1 MEENKFD
8 PLQFIGF
15 LLISAILMFWFYDN
29 QSNYVENQQDI
40 VVENPIEKFEDNS
53 NTLNL
58 AKEDSNK
65 VELDKK
71 FKEEIITLEN
81 DKILFEIST
90 SGADIN
96 KLLLKD
102 FSNYNDQPL
111 FLVNDNK
118 SIFSYNIP
126 IGRNSII
133 NSRDLNYSAEIIKD
147 KSILK
152 LTAVID
158 SQRSLELTY
167 SLEEN
172 SSILDFDLRLND
184 SDRNSTYDQLELV
197 WGKDSFR
204 NSKSIDYENRYTAL
218 SYGFEDEKDS
228 WLSVAGTSN
237 KNINNVNWISFRE
250 HFFSSILILNNET
263 NNVEISSEDLASN
276 ETLDNEFTKR
286 FKANIPLS
294 LDSDNDLSFKMYFG
308 PTDYETLKEYNLS
321 LENSVDMGWGI
332 FGWLNRFI
340 FFPLFSFLTTYFS
353 YGISIILMTI
363 IVKVSISPLT
373 YKSYLSQ
380 IKMKILKP
388 ELEVI
393 NEKFKDDAMKKQQ
406 ETMKLYT
413 KSGANPMS
421 GCLPAFLQM
430 PIFFALFVFF
440 PAAFSLRQK
449 SFLWADDLS
458 SYDSILDLG
467 FYIPL
472 YGDHISLF
480 PILASISIFFY
491 TKMTTG
497 QQMMPASQTG
507 GVNMKVIMYLM
518 PLMMLFFFNNY
529 ASGLSLYYFI
539 SNLLP
544 KDSSIEIIDTS
555 GNNTIQIVRKFWVIK
570 VAMAINKHRINSNNC
585 ITSNSCITVFIMFL
599 KNKILKNFTY

>member
-1 MEENKFD
+1 MEQNKFD

-29 QSNYVENQQDI
+29 QSSMIENQQMSEAENL
-40 VVENPIEKFEDNS
+40 VEETTENLIKDDNLSSNNLKIDQRFE
-53 NTLNL
+53 
-58 AKEDSNK
+58 
-65 VELDKK
+65 
-71 FKEEIITLEN
+71 EEIISLEN
-81 DKILFEIST
+81 ENILFEIST
-90 SGADIN
+90 GGGEIN
-96 KLLLKD
+96 KILLKN
-102 FSNYNDQPL
+102 FSNYNDEPL

-126 IGRNSII
+126 IGRNSVI
-133 NSRDLNYSAEIIKD
+133 NSADLNYTYRIIKPD
-147 KSILK
+147 SEVV
-152 LTAVID
+152 LTGIID
-158 SQRSLELTY
+158 EQRSLDLTFK
-167 SLEEN
+167 LQDN
-172 SSILDFDLRLND
+172 SRIVDYDVKLND
-184 SDRNSTYDQLELV
+184 SNSSNNYDNVELI
-197 WGKDSFR
+197 WGRDSFR

-218 SYGFEDEKDS
+218 AYGFEENKDS
-228 WLSVAGTSN
+228 YLSIAGSTN

-250 HFFSSILILNNET
+250 HFFSSILILNNQV
-263 NNVEISSEDLASN
+263 NDVDISSEDLASN

-286 FKANIPLS
+286 FLANVPLNLNS
-294 LDSDNDLSFKMYFG
+294 DDSLSFSMYYG
-308 PTDYETLKEYNLS
+308 PTDYETLKEYNLN
-321 LENSVDMGWGI
+321 LENSVQIGWGI

-340 FFPLFSFLTTYFS
+340 FFPLFSFLTNYFS
-353 YGISIILMTI
+353 YGLSIILMTI
-363 IVKVSISPLT
+363 IVKVAIAPLT
-373 YKSYLSQ
+373 YKSYESQ
-380 IKMKILKP
+380 VKMRALKP

-393 NEKFKDDAMKKQQ
+393 NEKFKDDPMKKQQ
-406 ETMKLYT
+406 ETMNLYT

-440 PAAFSLRQK
+440 PAAFSLRGK

-480 PILASISIFFY
+480 PILASIAIFFY

-507 GVNMKVIMYLM
+507 GVNMKVIMYMM

-539 SNLLP
+539 SNLLTIILMLVI
-544 KDSSIEIIDTS
+544 KNFIIDD
-555 GNNTIQIVRKFWVIK
+555 
-570 VAMAINKHRINSNNC
+570 
-585 ITSNSCITVFIMFL
+585 
-599 KNKILKNFTY
+599 NKILTQIEENKKKPLKVGGFRARLQKALEEAEKQKKRREQ

>member
-29 QSNYVENQQDI
+29 QSSYVENQQDI

-308 PTDYETLKEYNLS
+308 PTDYDTLKEYNLS

-539 SNLLP
+539 SNLLTIILMLII
-544 KDSSIEIIDTS
+544 KNFIIDD
-555 GNNTIQIVRKFWVIK
+555 
-570 VAMAINKHRINSNNC
+570 
-585 ITSNSCITVFIMFL
+585 
-599 KNKILKNFTY
+599 NKILSQIEENKKKPIKVGGFRARLQKALEEAEKQKKSRGK

>member
-29 QSNYVENQQDI
+29 QSNYIENQQEVI
-40 VVENPIEKFEDNS
+40 VENPIEKFDDSS
-53 NTLNL
+53 NTVNIS
-58 AKEDSNK
+58 EENSSR
-65 VELDKK
+65 VELDEK
-71 FKEEIITLEN
+71 FTEETITLEN

-90 SGADIN
+90 SGATIN

-102 FSNYNDQPL
+102 FNNYNDEPL

-126 IGRNSII
+126 IGRNSVI
-133 NSRDLNYSAEIIKD
+133 NSRDLNYSAEIIKN
-147 KSILK
+147 KSVVR
-152 LTAVID
+152 LTAIID
-158 SQRSLELTY
+158 MQRSLELTY

-172 SSILDFDLRLND
+172 SSIVDFDLKLND
-184 SDRNSTYDQLELV
+184 SDRNSSYDELELI

-218 SYGFEDEKDS
+218 SYGFEGEKDS
-228 WLSVAGTSN
+228 WLSVSGTSN

-263 NNVEISSEDLASN
+263 NNIEISSEDLASN
-276 ETLDNEFTKR
+276 ETLDDKFTKR

-294 LDSDNDLSFKMYFG
+294 LDSNNNLSYRIYYG

-539 SNLLP
+539 SNLLTIILMLII
-544 KDSSIEIIDTS
+544 KNFIIDD
-555 GNNTIQIVRKFWVIK
+555 
-570 VAMAINKHRINSNNC
+570 
-585 ITSNSCITVFIMFL
+585 
-599 KNKILKNFTY
+599 NKILSQIEENKKKPVKVGGFRARLQKALEEAEKQKKSRGK

>member
-1 MEENKFD
+1 MEQNKFD

-15 LLISAILMFWFYDN
+15 LLISVILMFWFYDN
-29 QSNYVENQQDI
+29 QSNIIENQQDI
-40 VVENPIEKFEDNS
+40 AVEDVLDQVNDDSVNFNNYDENS
-53 NTLNL
+53 NELNSD
-58 AKEDSNK
+58 E
-65 VELDKK
+65 K

-81 DKILFEIST
+81 DKISFEIST
-90 SGADIN
+90 SGATIN
-96 KLLLKD
+96 KLLLKE
-102 FSNYNDQPL
+102 FNNYNDEPL

-126 IGRNSII
+126 IGRNSVI
-133 NSRDLNYSAEIIKD
+133 NSRDLNFSAEIIKN
-147 KSILK
+147 KSVLK
-152 LTAVID
+152 LTAIID
-158 SQRSLELTY
+158 MQRSLELTY

-172 SSILDFDLRLND
+172 SSILDFDLKLND
-184 SDRNSTYDQLELV
+184 SDRNSSYNELELI

-218 SYGFEDEKDS
+218 SYGFEGEKDS
-228 WLSVAGTSN
+228 WLSVSGTSN

-276 ETLDNEFTKR
+276 ETLDDKFTKR

-294 LDSDNDLSFKMYFG
+294 LDSNNNLSYRIYYG
-308 PTDYETLKEYNLS
+308 PTDYETLKEYNLT

-421 GCLPAFLQM
+421 GCLPALLQM

-539 SNLLP
+539 SNLLTIILMLII
-544 KDSSIEIIDTS
+544 KNFIIDD
-555 GNNTIQIVRKFWVIK
+555 
-570 VAMAINKHRINSNNC
+570 
-585 ITSNSCITVFIMFL
+585 
-599 KNKILKNFTY
+599 NKILSQIEENKKKPIKVGGFRARLQKALEEAEKQKKSRGK

>member
-1 MEENKFD
+1 MEQNKFD

-15 LLISAILMFWFYDN
+15 LLISVILMFWFYDN
-29 QSNYVENQQDI
+29 QSNMIENQQDI
-40 VVENPIEKFEDNS
+40 AVEDVLDQVNDDSVNFNNYDENS
-53 NTLNL
+53 NELNSD
-58 AKEDSNK
+58 E
-65 VELDKK
+65 K

-81 DKILFEIST
+81 DKISFEIST
-90 SGADIN
+90 SGATIN
-96 KLLLKD
+96 KLLLKELN
-102 FSNYNDQPL
+102 NYNDEPL

-126 IGRNSII
+126 IGRNSVI
-133 NSRDLNYSAEIIKD
+133 NSRDLNFSAEIIKN
-147 KSILK
+147 KSVLK
-152 LTAVID
+152 LTAIID
-158 SQRSLELTY
+158 MQRSLELTY

-172 SSILDFDLRLND
+172 SSILDFDLKLND
-184 SDRNSTYDQLELV
+184 SDRNSSYNELELI

-218 SYGFEDEKDS
+218 SYGFEGEKDS
-228 WLSVAGTSN
+228 WLSVSGTSN

-263 NNVEISSEDLASN
+263 NNIEISSEDLASN
-276 ETLDNEFTKR
+276 ETLDDKFTKR

-294 LDSDNDLSFKMYFG
+294 LDSNNSLSYRIYYG

-421 GCLPAFLQM
+421 GCLPALLQM

-539 SNLLP
+539 SNLLTIILMLII
-544 KDSSIEIIDTS
+544 KNFIIDD
-555 GNNTIQIVRKFWVIK
+555 
-570 VAMAINKHRINSNNC
+570 
-585 ITSNSCITVFIMFL
+585 
-599 KNKILKNFTY
+599 NKILSQIEENKKKPIKVGGFRARLQKALEEAEKQKKSRGK